1 MLQPF
6 NKAVMTNAGATLLT
20 KAQAGEIEIQFTRI
34 VTGNGLYD
42 PEEKDISVLQQMT
55 ELKSQKNSYP
65 ISRGSVFSERSVKIT
80 AYVTNQDPVT
90 GEILVSE
97 GYHINEIGLY
107 AKEKDGDSGTE
118 VLYSIY
124 TIAGDQGDFMPPY
137 NGYNPAQIIQDYIVT
152 VDNSA
157 NITMQMGVGAVALA
171 DDLENLADDV
181 KALKGVIDELSL
193 KIASI
198 ANDFVGTTAE
208 LNEAIEGL
216 PVDTTVF
223 LLDDEQDSVS
233 E

>member
-1 MLQPF
+1 
-6 NKAVMTNAGATLLT
+6 
-20 KAQAGEIEIQFTRI
+20 
-34 VTGNGLYD
+34 
-42 PEEKDISVLQQMT
+42 
-55 ELKSQKNSYP
+55 
-65 ISRGSVFSERSVKIT
+65 
-80 AYVTNQDPVT
+80 
-90 GEILVSE
+90 
-97 GYHINEIGLY
+97 
-107 AKEKDGDSGTE
+107 
-118 VLYSIY
+118 
-124 TIAGDQGDFMPPY
+124 MPPY